1 MKSCYL
7 IIKNEREIKMENIK
21 VKDSKNAEQNVN
33 HDCWEYPKYYEF
45 FIEGDSHRYHGYECE
60 ICGKLL
66 QTG

>member
-1 MKSCYL
+1 M
-7 IIKNEREIKMENIK
+7 KMEDIK

-33 HDCWEYPKYYEF
+33 HDCWDYPKYYEF
-45 FIEGDSHRYHGYECE
+45 FVEGDIHRYHGYECE